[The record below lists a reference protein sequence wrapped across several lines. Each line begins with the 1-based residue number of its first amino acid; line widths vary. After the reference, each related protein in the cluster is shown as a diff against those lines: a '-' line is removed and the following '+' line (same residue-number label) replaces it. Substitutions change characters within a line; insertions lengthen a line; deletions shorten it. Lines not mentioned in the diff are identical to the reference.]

1 MIFSFLISL
10 LGLGGILMAAFGSYS
25 LVNCRKSPLTIW
37 TIMAG
42 LYLLVIAVS
51 SAIFRARITSM
62 TINFL
67 NACFLLL
74 NIWFWLGLWVSGSYL
89 VAQAIE
95 SGRIEI
101 KNNQC
106 DDGLIGVSTFLIIL
120 VWIIFFGL
128 CLKKV
133 ATLLTKKPV
142 KPKEEDRCHQ
152 EVSDHLFP

>member
-1 MIFSFLISL
+1 MLFQCLISF
-10 LGLGGILMAAFGSYS
+10 LGLGGILMASFGSYS
-25 LVNCRKSPLTIW
+25 LGNCQQSALSAW
-37 TIMAG
+37 TITAG
-42 LYLLVIAVS
+42 LYLLVLAVS
-51 SAIFRARITSM
+51 FVIFRARITAI

-74 NIWFWLGLWVSGSYL
+74 CIWFWLALWVAGSYL

-95 SGRIEI
+95 SGRVAI

-106 DDGLIGVSTFLIIL
+106 NDGLIGVSTFFIIL
-120 VWIIFFGL
+120 VWLIFFGL

-133 ATLLTKKPV
+133 ATLLSKKP
-142 KPKEEDRCHQ
+142 EEEDDRCHQ